1 MAEDL
6 VFIEKIRVVDLFDK
20 FFLIQYL
27 DANFVVEQF

>member
-27 DANFVVEQF
+27 NANFGVEQF